1 MKKPAITQVNIQET
15 VANRWSSR
23 AYDASKKVSRE
34 QILALLEAA
43 RWAPSSYGDQPW
55 RVIVWNKSVD
65 EKSWDE
71 AFSCLMPSNQ
81 AWAKDA
87 PVLLLGCA
95 NNLLSH
101 NGEKNRFAQYD
112 TGAAI
117 ENLCLQATHMGL
129 MVHQM
134 GGFNSDAAREK
145 FNIPADVTPMA
156 MLAVGYE
163 GDASHLSEELKA
175 REIAPRTRKV
185 LGELFFDAG
194 WGKPIA

>member
-55 RVIVWNKSVD
+55 QVIVWNKSVD

>member
-34 QILALLEAA
+34 QTLALLEAA

>member
-1 MKKPAITQVNIQET
+1 
-15 VANRWSSR
+15 
-23 AYDASKKVSRE
+23 
-34 QILALLEAA
+34 
-43 RWAPSSYGDQPW
+43 
-55 RVIVWNKSVD
+55 
-65 EKSWDE
+65 
-71 AFSCLMPSNQ
+71 MPSNQ